1 MRWITKPVAWEM
13 SNDNTIIADFK
24 MKMAMILRGNEIIK
38 NLRFMLALMV
48 KNFEPKIRKKIR
60 DISKAILI
68 YDLKQLAKAEQER
81 NTIKGEKVNMVVR
94 WGLNLAA
101 TRIFGTVKH

>member
-1 MRWITKPVAWEM
+1 
-13 SNDNTIIADFK
+13 
-24 MKMAMILRGNEIIK
+24 
-38 NLRFMLALMV
+38 MLALMV

>member
-24 MKMAMILRGNEIIK
+24 IKMTMILRGNEMIK
-38 NLRFMLALMV
+38 NLRFMLASMV

-60 DISKAILI
+60 VISKAILI

>member
-68 YDLKQLAKAEQER
+68 YDLKQLAKAEQEC